1 MYQVSR
7 GIAIRGVNVMITFS
21 SSWQAVAGPRNGR
34 ETLAERV
41 TDTAGHGPTVRDPS
55 PVVGIG
61 VYKQSRAAKCVRSSL
76 QHCCCYVI

>member
-55 PVVGIG
+55 PV
-61 VYKQSRAAKCVRSSL
+61 
-76 QHCCCYVI
+76 